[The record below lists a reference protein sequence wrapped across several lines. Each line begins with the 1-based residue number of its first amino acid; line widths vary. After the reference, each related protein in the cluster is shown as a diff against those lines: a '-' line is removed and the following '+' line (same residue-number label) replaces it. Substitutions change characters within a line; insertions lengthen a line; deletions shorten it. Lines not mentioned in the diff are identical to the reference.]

1 MKQFERSLPM
11 MLYKTLDVVMPQFRA
26 IYSEY
31 GITEQQWRVLR
42 VLWEHESMPLLELAD
57 ITLISAPSLVG
68 IIDRLGNVEMVK
80 RVRSELDRR
89 VVFIEITA
97 KGKALKEKV
106 SPRVDAIYARLEDS
120 IDAEVWASMLEGMN
134 KIIANKGKVLG

>member
-26 IYSEY
+26 IYSEH

-57 ITLISAPSLVG
+57 ITLISPPSLVG
-68 IIDRLGNVEMVK
+68 IVDRLSKIAMVR
-80 RVRSELDRR
+80 RVRSEMDRR

-97 KGKALKEKV
+97 KGKALKEEV
-106 SPRVDAIYARLEDS
+106 SPRVDTIYARLENS
-120 IDAEVWASMLEGMN
+120 IDAELWSKMLEAMN
-134 KIIANKGKVLG
+134 EIIATKA

>member
-1 MKQFERSLPM
+1 M

-57 ITLISAPSLVG
+57 ITLILPPSLVG
-68 IIDRLGNVEMVK
+68 IIDRLSRVEMVK
-80 RVRSELDRR
+80 RVRSKTDRR

-97 KGKALKEKV
+97 KGKALKENV
-106 SPRVDAIYARLEDS
+106 SPRVDAIYARLENS
-120 IDAEVWASMLEGMN
+120 IDAELWAKMLEGMN
-134 KIIANKGKVLG
+134 TIIASKVKL